1 MSQRLTSN
9 HFPKWIDVSW
19 VKQQTHNLTQMNSGL
34 QWSRKQNSVEWNLL
48 TCRSEILQTV
58 SLKYKN
64 DTVEV
69 GAYPISHRAR
79 DKAHPG
85 QVSMERQPYMLTFTL
100 MAPVRVTALGTHTST
115 GRMCILVDLNVGPSC
130 CEAPVLQHCP
140 SHFKAFLIYTII

>member
-1 MSQRLTSN
+1 MSHRLTSN

-85 QVSMERQPYMLTFTL
+85 QVSMERQPFMLTFTL
-100 MAPVRVTALGTHTST
+100 MAPVTVMVWEPTQAQGECVYWWIWTWDLLVVRHQCCNTVPPTSK
-115 GRMCILVDLNVGPSC
+115 
-130 CEAPVLQHCP
+130 
-140 SHFKAFLIYTII
+140 HF

>member
-1 MSQRLTSN
+1 M
-9 HFPKWIDVSW
+9 
-19 VKQQTHNLTQMNSGL
+19 
-34 QWSRKQNSVEWNLL
+34 
-48 TCRSEILQTV
+48 CRSEILQTV

-100 MAPVRVTALGTHTST
+100 MAPVTVTALGTHRENVYT
-115 GRMCILVDLNVGPSC
+115 GEFERGT
-130 CEAPVLQHCP
+130 
-140 SHFKAFLIYTII
+140 FLL